1 MFSISTLFL
10 LKIYSGKSELGLY
23 DISFKN
29 LQVIEQ
35 YQSQKGLFLVFAMI
49 DRICS
54 KRLICLKFARGFGVI
69 GGAQITLTP
78 RTIDILYFNFYSMP
92 FAAPERCYFTSRNAL
107 R

>member
-78 RTIDILYFNFYSMP
+78 RMIDICISISIVCLL
-92 FAAPERCYFTSRNAL
+92 RHLKDVISRAGM